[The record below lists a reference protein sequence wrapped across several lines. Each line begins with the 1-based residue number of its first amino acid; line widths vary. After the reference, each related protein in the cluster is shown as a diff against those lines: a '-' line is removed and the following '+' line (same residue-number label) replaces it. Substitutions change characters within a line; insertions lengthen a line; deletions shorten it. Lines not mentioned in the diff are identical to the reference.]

1 MTGKNVRLRRIFKED
16 GKTVICPLD
25 FGGFMGPVDGL
36 YDPSLAVRKV
46 VEGGCDAILVNPGMA
61 ATEWESYAGKAG
73 LIVRVT
79 GGSTKFSPNPA
90 YHTLVC
96 SVEEACRLGADA
108 VCIMLL
114 VGSDYEQ
121 EMFEIMGHVVSSS
134 HALGIPVLAEV
145 IPYDLSHRFDP
156 EWISVCARVGYE
168 LGADAIKTY
177 YTGEGF
183 REIVEASRI
192 PLVIA
197 GGPKVEDPNTVVEK
211 AMAAGARGIAFGRN
225 VYQADDPAL
234 KVRELSRIVH
244 GDCPR
249 KEGR

>member
-1 MTGKNVRLRRIFKED
+1 
-16 GKTVICPLD
+16 
-25 FGGFMGPVDGL
+25 MGPVDGL